1 MQFSC
6 NISNNL
12 YTKDYFNRNFQ
23 KTKKF
28 TIRKN
33 KSSFF
38 VNEIRF
44 DQTEFLNF
52 YEHEYIFKY
61 IYFSFLSVK
70 LNFSIFLKKKKR
82 IHFFNMRKN
91 FFLISKKFNRESICY
106 TIYTFNILYNIISRI
121 IYFVH
126 HFFYDRCLHPSLR
139 TYVLMIDHCI

>member
-33 KSSFF
+33 KNSYF

-70 LNFSIFLKKKKR
+70 LNFSIFLKKKK
-82 IHFFNMRKN
+82 KN
-91 FFLISKKFNRESICY
+91 TFLQ
-106 TIYTFNILYNIISRI
+106 
-121 IYFVH
+121 
-126 HFFYDRCLHPSLR
+126 
-139 TYVLMIDHCI
+139 